1 MISTIAGTGTSGY
14 TGDSGLATS
23 AELNNPLGIAV
34 DSNGSV
40 YFADAAN
47 NRIRK
52 IAGGAIATVA
62 GNGVA
67 GFSGDNGAAANSEL
81 NNPIGIALDSSGN
94 LYIADELN
102 NRIRKITNGAITTVA
117 GNGTAGFSGDNVVAT
132 NVELND
138 PQGVAVDSS
147 GNLYFSDG
155 KNERVRKVTNG
166 TITTVAGT
174 GTPGFSG
181 DGGPTT
187 SAQLAFPIAVAVDAA
202 GNLYIANLEDSVI
215 RKVSAGV
222 ITTVVGNR
230 TLGVSGDNG
239 PATSALLQQ
248 VDGVAVDSSGNLYVS
263 DNSNSRVRK
272 VAGSVI
278 TTLAGNSLSGF
289 SGDDGPPHHRAE
301 RSPRRQR
308 RLFRQR
314 VHRR

>member
-1 MISTIAGTGTSGY
+1 M
-14 TGDSGLATS
+14 
-23 AELNNPLGIAV
+23 
-34 DSNGSV
+34 
-40 YFADAAN
+40 
-47 NRIRK
+47 
-52 IAGGAIATVA
+52 
-62 GNGVA
+62 
-67 GFSGDNGAAANSEL
+67 
-81 NNPIGIALDSSGN
+81 
-94 LYIADELN
+94 
-102 NRIRKITNGAITTVA
+102 
-117 GNGTAGFSGDNVVAT
+117 AT

-147 GNLYFSDG
+147 GNLYISDG

-181 DGGPTT
+181 DGGPAT

-222 ITTVVGNR
+222 ITTVVGNG

-248 VDGVAVDSSGNLYVS
+248 VDGVAVDSSGNLYIS

-272 VAGSVI
+272 VAGGVI

-289 SGDDGPPHHRAE
+289 SGTTAPP
-301 RSPRRQR
+301 PPPC
-308 RLFRQR
+308 
-314 VHRR
+314 